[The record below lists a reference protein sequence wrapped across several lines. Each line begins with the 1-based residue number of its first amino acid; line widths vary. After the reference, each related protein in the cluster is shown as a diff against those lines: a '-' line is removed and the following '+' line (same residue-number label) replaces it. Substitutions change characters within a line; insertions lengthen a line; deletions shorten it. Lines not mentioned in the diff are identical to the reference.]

1 MKTNPAPVTRTALA
15 GLALAV
21 VAASAAAATPPRAA
35 LLTVRPSITA
45 DQSFP
50 GNPAGIP
57 VFAYLVNRG
66 GPLDVEARRTPSSVL
81 WTGQQVLD
89 GTRLPLPAGVP
100 VGPSGFGRALEV
112 TVLTP
117 SRRVVRRRA
126 LNLCVNTGRVR
137 MGTAGPALSAYPE
150 SCTYHPFARSLHLG
164 LDTDYAVPLALD
176 FNLGRFAPGR
186 YLVRVRVRAALAEWL
201 GMDPANRAVQ
211 VTMRV
216 PRSLVI
222 PDFPEGKPVPAPK
235 PVLPTPADAHDEGA
249 APARPPAVPVSDVP
263 LPADTLPN
271 LAGLPAFD
279 ISVRRAGARDML
291 LFAAT
296 VFNAGPGPLIIEGYR
311 SSPRLVMDGWQF
323 LRRDGEDVAAVPVSK
338 LEFDQREGH
347 SHWHFRD
354 FAEYALVRA
363 DGRMVRRS
371 PKEAWCLAPT
381 DQIDQLVPNA
391 EIRPGNPL
399 LATACGD
406 RSAVQVRE
414 VLDVGAGDTY
424 TAETPG
430 QAIDVTT
437 LPNGVYFLSIE
448 ANPGKVVRETTTG
461 DNTALRRIVLGGTR
475 GRRTVRVPP
484 VDGVDTERLAACRPL
499 CPAR

>member
-1 MKTNPAPVTRTALA
+1 MNRIPAPALRTALA
-15 GLALAV
+15 GLAI
-21 VAASAAAATPPRAA
+21 AAAAASTAAAAPPRAA
-35 LLTVRPSITA
+35 LLAVRPSITA
-45 DQSFP
+45 DQTFP
-50 GNPAGIP
+50 GSPAGIP

-66 GPLDVEARRTPSSVL
+66 GPVDVEVRRTPGTVL
-81 WTGQQVLD
+81 WTGQQVVD
-89 GTRLPLPAGVP
+89 GARAPLPAGVP
-100 VGPSGFGRALEV
+100 VGPFGFGRAVEV

-126 LNLCVNTGRVR
+126 LNLCVNANRVR
-137 MGTAGPALSAYPE
+137 LGTSGPALSAYPE
-150 SCTYHPFARSLHLG
+150 SCTFHPFARALHLG
-164 LDTDYAVPLALD
+164 LDTDYAVPVALD

-186 YLVRVRVRAALAEWL
+186 YLVRVRIRPALAEWL
-201 GMDPANRAVQ
+201 GMDPKGRAVQ
-211 VTMRV
+211 VKMRV
-216 PRSLVI
+216 PKSLPI
-222 PDFPEGKPVPAPK
+222 PVDPGGGKPVPAK
-235 PVLPTPADAHDEGA
+235 PVLPTPPHSDGE

-279 ISVRRAGARDML
+279 ISVRKTGSRDML
-291 LFAAT
+291 LFGAT
-296 VFNAGPGPLIIEGYR
+296 VWNAGPGPMIIEGYR
-311 SSPRLVMDGWQF
+311 SGPRLLMDGYQF
-323 LRRDGEDVAAVPVSK
+323 FRRDGQDVASVPVSK
-338 LEFDQREGH
+338 LEYDLREGH
-347 SHWHFRD
+347 DHWHFRD

-363 DGRMVRRS
+363 DGRVVRRS

-414 VLDVGAGDTY
+414 VLEVGAGDTY
-424 TAETPG
+424 SAETPG
-430 QAIDVTT
+430 QAIDVTRV
-437 LPNGVYFLSIE
+437 PNGVYFLSIE
-448 ANPGKVVRETTTG
+448 ANPGKVMRETTTD

-475 GRRTVRVPP
+475 GNRTVRVPP
-484 VDGVDTERLAACRPL
+484 VDGLDTERFAACRPY